1 MSADQ
6 TAVMEYRLSS
16 LEASVGEIRQA
27 VKSIDASLQVL
38 ARLEQRHAETRDGL
52 ERAFGEIADHEAR
65 VRVIEQ
71 EQPTTKLIKGWVIA
85 GVVGGLSMM
94 GIAMAKLVM
103 A

>member
-1 MSADQ
+1 MTDGVIDYRI
-6 TAVMEYRLSS
+6 TA
-16 LEASVGEIRQA
+16 LETNVGEIRQA

-38 ARLEQRHAETRDGL
+38 SRLEQRHAETRDGL
-52 ERAFGEIADHEAR
+52 ERAFAELADHETR

-94 GIAMAKLVM
+94 GIAMIKLVIV
-103 A
+103 

>member
-1 MSADQ
+1 M
-6 TAVMEYRLSS
+6 TAEVIDYRITALESS
-16 LEASVGEIRQA
+16 VSEIRQA
-27 VKSIDASLQVL
+27 VRSIDGSLQIL

-52 ERAFGEIADHEAR
+52 ERAFGELADHEAR

-94 GIAMAKLVM
+94 GVAMIKLVM